1 MDIFL
6 LISSILILTVCLAIL
21 IKLSNKIDIAT
32 GNMDGIELQITLE
45 KKLDQA
51 RALQS
56 ESLERQLELSGQTQL
71 RLSQLISEEMQKL
84 SAMQQQIALRQ
95 SESQSG
101 QLRAQ
106 GEHFGEIKTQNLQTL
121 AQIQQFIQVKLNEGL
136 EQIGKTNQ
144 QNFQLLSQ
152 TNHEKLSQIQ
162 QQVESKMDEQLKK
175 NLESFAEVQKNLVQ
189 MQESAG
195 KMVDSTKSIDKLN
208 TIFARTSAKSFGDFG
223 ERYLEQFLH
232 DNLMPTTWSR
242 QYLLPAGAGMIDFC
256 ITFGEN
262 KIGIDCKF
270 PVTKFS
276 DFLDADDTTRDA
288 MRRELHSAI
297 KKMVD
302 EISEKYAKTKHFS
315 YVMMYVPADGI
326 YQEIV
331 NSDVLT
337 RYLATRKITPTSPN
351 TLLPQLLIVDDYNR
365 KLFINENAE
374 QIQKGLKKIARNV
387 ESFQNEFRK
396 LGDKLRQAQGNYD
409 DAYKNLDGL
418 RGEVLKLESESEMEQ
433 REVQNLV

>member
-21 IKLSNKIDIAT
+21 IKLSNKKDIAT
-32 GNMDGIELQITLE
+32 GNMDGLELQITLE

-121 AQIQQFIQVKLNEGL
+121 AQIQESIQAKLNAEL

-144 QNFQLLSQ
+144 LNFQLLSQ
-152 TNHEKLSQIQ
+152 TNQEKLAQIQ

-175 NLESFAEVQKNLVQ
+175 NLESFAEVQKNLVH
-189 MQESAG
+189 MQDAAG

-208 TIFARTSAKSFGDFG
+208 TIFARTSAKSFGTFG
-223 ERYLEQFLH
+223 EQYLEQFLS
-232 DNLMPTTWSR
+232 DNLVPNMWSK
-242 QYLLPAGAGMIDFC
+242 QYQVPGTSGIIDFC
-256 ITFGEN
+256 IVFGEH
-262 KIGIDCKF
+262 KIGIDSKF
-270 PVTKFS
+270 PMTKFS
-276 DFLDADDTTRDA
+276 DLLDADESAKDTARK
-288 MRRELHSAI
+288 ELHIAV
-297 KKMVD
+297 KKMAD
-302 EISEKYAKTKHFS
+302 EVAVYEKTKHFS
-315 YVMMYVPADGI
+315 YVMMYLPSDGI
-326 YQEIV
+326 HQEIV
-331 NSDVLT
+331 GSDSLL
-337 RYLATRKITPTSPN
+337 RYLSSRNITVTSPN
-351 TLLPQLLIVDDYNR
+351 TLLPLLIIAKDYNQ